1 MSIWALDI
9 TLTSQQY
16 SFLGKV
22 YITDGVNKV
31 KKKKK
36 SYETQINILRA
47 ELANLKIQS
56 DDSIIRDSFK
66 TLKEFKCEDYCLF

>member
-31 KKKKK
+31 KKKK

>member
-9 TLTSQQY
+9 TLTSQQH

-31 KKKKK
+31 KKKK